1 MTTNV
6 KESYQCFEVLFYT
19 SIFSKTTSYLDHI
32 LSSAFRN
39 PWCTTSCII
48 CTVLNWYSQNYVL
61 MSIFVSIL
69 ITNYLVCFL
78 YHTIWPPI
86 LFFTGKLACEGKV
99 ENKFD
104 MKPHRENLMDYG
116 KLCRERMN
124 MSMDK
129 PRKTEVAPVSVLF
142 MKCSYW
148 IDPFCCH
155 TL

>member
-1 MTTNV
+1 MPTNV
-6 KESYQCFEVLFYT
+6 KESYQCFQVLFYT
-19 SIFSKTTSYLDHI
+19 YIFLENTSYCSQLIFPELCFNVHI
-32 LSSAFRN
+32 
-39 PWCTTSCII
+39 CQY
-48 CTVLNWYSQNYVL
+48 VNYKL
-61 MSIFVSIL
+61 FSLFPFPHNM
-69 ITNYLVCFL
+69 TPY
-78 YHTIWPPI
+78 
-86 LFFTGKLACEGKV
+86 FFTGKLACEGKV